1 MECKN
6 CNYPQSI
13 VVKTRHGDSGDSILR
28 RRECPRCG
36 MRFTT
41 SEKIH
46 ISKRNYMSS
55 HQPIKIKW
63 NGN

>member
-6 CNYPQSI
+6 CNYPQST
-13 VVKTRHGDSGDSILR
+13 VVKTRHDDAGDSILR

-46 ISKRNYMSS
+46 VSKRMGSN
-55 HQPIKIKW
+55 QPIKIKW
-63 NGN
+63 DGNR